1 MEKLAMSNPVHR
13 LAVESIEEVIDYNNL
28 VAHELAN
35 LMPMIEGKKVEELME
50 SVRKGGLQ
58 YPIILFEGK
67 ILDGRNRYRAL
78 KTINHVFTSADFEV
92 FEGTRDEAETKVID
106 LNMVRRQMTN
116 KEKEEVIQR
125 MILKYHDDSNRGIA
139 RRCNITSHAQ
149 VGTVRER
156 MLNPPEKKKF
166 EEFCKEVGK
175 FLDLLYKDAGLRT
188 EFKNRFGRE
197 FRELLAL

>member
-67 ILDGRNRYRAL
+67 ILDGRNRYR
-78 KTINHVFTSADFEV
+78 H
-92 FEGTRDEAETKVID
+92 
-106 LNMVRRQMTN
+106 
-116 KEKEEVIQR
+116 
-125 MILKYHDDSNRGIA
+125 
-139 RRCNITSHAQ
+139 
-149 VGTVRER
+149 
-156 MLNPPEKKKF
+156 
-166 EEFCKEVGK
+166 
-175 FLDLLYKDAGLRT
+175 
-188 EFKNRFGRE
+188 
-197 FRELLAL
+197 

>member
-1 MEKLAMSNPVHR
+1 MTKDQASGVRRFPVE
-13 LAVESIEEVIDYNNL
+13 AIEEVIDYSNL
-28 VAHELAN
+28 VAHNLAN
-35 LMPMIEGKKVEELME
+35 LMPMIEGKKFEELIE
-50 SVRKGGLQ
+50 SVSKNLQ
-58 YPIILFEGK
+58 YPIILYEGR

-78 KTINHVFTSADFEV
+78 KTLNHVFTSADFEV

-116 KEKEEVIQR
+116 KEKEEVIRR
-125 MILKYHDDSNRGIA
+125 MILKYPDDSNRGIA
-139 RRCNITSHAQ
+139 KRCGITSHAQ
-149 VGTVRER
+149 VGTVRDR

-175 FLDLLYKDAGLRT
+175 YLDVLYNDAGLRT

-197 FRELLAL
+197 FRELLTL